1 MKMTKELA
9 DRINAGEEI
18 IDEDGFMCGYGGW
31 CQPVP
36 AWAWEDISYWDDIPM
51 VGDRFQAR
59 HNPERGAFEFALFDL
74 DTGRAYW
81 CGRYSWQILQAR
93 KGAYT
98 PERLA
103 RARESEA
110 TMERIRLARARETK
124 EPGKILAN
132 RRRLAAA
139 LKRQTKEKEE
149 NEEDR

>member
-1 MKMTKELA
+1 MKMTKEIA
-9 DRINAGEEI
+9 DRIEAGEDI
-18 IDEDGFMCGYGGW
+18 IDENGFLFGYGGW

-74 DTGRAYW
+74 AAGRAYW
-81 CGRYSWQILQAR
+81 CGRYSWEILQAR

-98 PERLA
+98 LERLA
-103 RARESEA
+103 RAREMEE
-110 TMERIRLARARETK
+110 TMERIRRRKEMETK

-132 RRRLAAA
+132 RRRLAAV
-139 LKRQTKEKEE
+139 LKKT
-149 NEEDR
+149 NN